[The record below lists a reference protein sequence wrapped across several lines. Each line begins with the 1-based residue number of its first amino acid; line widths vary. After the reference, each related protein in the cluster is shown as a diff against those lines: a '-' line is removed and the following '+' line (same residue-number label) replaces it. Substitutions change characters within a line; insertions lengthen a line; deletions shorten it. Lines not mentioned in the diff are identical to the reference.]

1 MKKVFAGWALALWAI
16 CHIEMTAAQPNVA
29 GEAVRRLESFVT
41 QTSAAQ
47 GRFRQEV
54 LDPQG
59 RVVQRAEGRF
69 VYERPS
75 RFRWEV
81 TAPARQLVV
90 SDGKTV
96 QVWDA
101 DLEQVVVTPLAQAL
115 SGSPVAILADAQA
128 VHREFA
134 PEGGQVEGDHWAV
147 RLRARSGEAGIVRVV
162 VEGMG
167 ERLLRMRLED
177 HFGQTS
183 EITFTEFQRAW
194 SVSPAEFAFTAPP
207 GTKVL
212 ENHPGRR

>member
-1 MKKVFAGWALALWAI
+1 VKKVFAGWALALWAI

-194 SVSPAEFAFTAPP
+194 SVPPAEFAFTAPP

>member
-1 MKKVFAGWALALWAI
+1 MKKGFVGWVLALWA
-16 CHIEMTAAQPNVA
+16 MLWAGAAIAQQSVA
-29 GEAVRRLESFVT
+29 EEAVRRLESFVT
-41 QTSAAQ
+41 QTGAAQ

-59 RVVQRAEGRF
+59 RVVQRSEGRF

-101 DLEQVVVTPLAQAL
+101 DLEQVVVTPLTQAL

-128 VHREFA
+128 LHREFA
-134 PEGGQVEGDHWAV
+134 PEGGQVEGDRWAV
-147 RLRARSGEAGIVRVV
+147 RLRARSAQAGIVRVV
-162 VEGMG
+162 VEGEG

-183 EITFTEFQRAW
+183 EITFTEFARAW
-194 SVSPAEFAFTAPP
+194 SVPPAEFAFTAPP

-212 ENHPGRR
+212 ENQPGRR

>member
-81 TAPARQLVV
+81 TAQARQLVV

-194 SVSPAEFAFTAPP
+194 SVPPAEFAFTAPP

>member
-1 MKKVFAGWALALWAI
+1 MKRVFSGWVLALWATLAAGVAI
-16 CHIEMTAAQPNVA
+16 AQPGVA
-29 GEAVRRLESFVT
+29 EEAVRRLESFVT

-59 RVVQRAEGRF
+59 RAVQRSEGRF

-81 TAPARQLVV
+81 TAPAQQLVV

-101 DLEQVVVTPLAQAL
+101 DLEQVVVTPLTQAL

-128 VHREFA
+128 LHREFA
-134 PEGGQVEGDHWAV
+134 PEGGEVEGERWAV
-147 RLRARSGEAGIVRVV
+147 RLRARSAEAGIVRVV
-162 VEGMG
+162 VEGEG
-167 ERLLRMRLED
+167 EQLRRMRIED

-183 EITFTEFQRAW
+183 EIVFTEFRRMW
-194 SVSPAEFAFTAPP
+194 SVSPEEFAFTPPP

-212 ENHPGRR
+212 ENRPGRR

>member
-29 GEAVRRLESFVT
+29 EEAVRRLESFVT

-134 PEGGQVEGDHWAV
+134 PEGGDVEGDHWAV

-194 SVSPAEFAFTAPP
+194 SVPPAEFAFTAPP

>member
-115 SGSPVAILADAQA
+115 SG
-128 VHREFA
+128 
-134 PEGGQVEGDHWAV
+134 
-147 RLRARSGEAGIVRVV
+147 
-162 VEGMG
+162 
-167 ERLLRMRLED
+167 
-177 HFGQTS
+177 
-183 EITFTEFQRAW
+183 
-194 SVSPAEFAFTAPP
+194 
-207 GTKVL
+207 
-212 ENHPGRR
+212 